1 MEERMKYYAGIGSRE
16 TPEEVS
22 EIFIKVAKYLA
33 NKNFTLRSGGAK
45 ELIHYLRLVV
55 IVLMD

>member
-1 MEERMKYYAGIGSRE
+1 MKYYAGIGSRE